1 MARAIQ
7 TYRLTAPQMAHL
19 SAPVAAEM
27 GVPSVE
33 DKISSGPMPATVR
46 GIEILAACVVF
57 WLMATL
63 LQWQGGAY
71 RAEFGSHPDEAAHY
85 VTGLMIHD
93 WIASG
98 HLATP
103 VAFAKDFYAHYPKV
117 AFGIWPPLFH
127 ILEALWMLVFTPSKV
142 SVLLLEALIGA
153 ALATALYRVLR
164 RRYSVAISG
173 LGGTLFLLLPLE
185 RHAARAVMVDG
196 LVALL
201 AFVAMIFLVRYVD
214 SGRSRDA
221 VWFGIFA
228 GLCMGSKSNGVAL
241 VLLPIFVILLTGR
254 FDLLRRPGLY
264 YAAGIVLAIG
274 APWQLV
280 VYQLNRGSLATHYH
294 EAITVADRLGV
305 ARDSLW
311 LPVASLQWSLVP
323 FFLVGFAVYLART
336 IRGNRTNTL
345 LAGAF
350 GLLLS
355 VTVFHTTLG
364 ICEPRYLLMTMPG
377 TLILTFFGIEWVAR
391 RIEIPSISVS
401 TRTAAL
407 AGLAGLAFLA
417 QTWNIPPKP
426 YRGMDQTVRLL
437 LNDHKRSHGD
447 YLVVGDA
454 CGEGAFVAEVAM
466 HDRRPAHYV
475 YRGSKLLSSS
485 TWYGDN
491 YQFQYRNIADLRK
504 LLRRA
509 PVKAVVLDTSHPTN
523 GECNP
528 LPAEIKLGRDVEE
541 AMASN
546 QVWKLGTS
554 PSVPEQEPAVRL
566 YERHGQQPSGG
577 IRVNPRFTMGSEGV
591 VSTRSRAAVGLVKR

>member
-7 TYRLTAPQMAHL
+7 RYRLTSPQMAQR
-19 SAPVAAEM
+19 SAPVAAE
-27 GVPSVE
+27 PDLFSVE
-33 DKISSGPMPATVR
+33 AKTSSAPMTTTVR
-46 GIEILAACVVF
+46 GIEIVVAWVLF
-57 WLMATL
+57 WLIAAL

-85 VTGLMIHD
+85 VTGLMVHD

-103 VAFAKDFYAHYPKV
+103 VTFAKDFYAHYPKV

-127 ILEALWMLVFTPSKV
+127 ILGALWMLVFTPSKV

-153 ALATALYRVLR
+153 ALATTLYRALR
-164 RRYSVAISG
+164 WRYSIAISG
-173 LGGTLFLLLPLE
+173 LGGALFLLLPLE
-185 RHAARAVMVDG
+185 RYATRAVMVDV

-228 GLCMGSKSNGVAL
+228 ALCMGSKSNGVAL

-254 FDLLRRPGLY
+254 FDLLRRRGLY
-264 YAAGIVLAIG
+264 YAAAIVLAIG

-280 VYQLNRGSLATHYH
+280 VYELNRGSLGTHYH
-294 EAITVADRLGV
+294 AAITAADRLGV
-305 ARDSLW
+305 ARASFW
-311 LPVASLQWSLVP
+311 LPVASLRWSLAP
-323 FFLVGFAVYLART
+323 FFLLGATVYLART
-336 IRGNRTNTL
+336 IRGNRSNTL

-355 VTVFHTTLG
+355 VAVFHTVLG

-377 TLILTFFGIEWVAR
+377 ALILTFYGIEWVAR
-391 RIEIPSISVS
+391 QIEIPSISVS
-401 TRTAAL
+401 TRTTAL

-417 QTWNIPPKP
+417 LAWNVPPKP

-437 LNDHKRSHGD
+437 LNDPQLSHGD

-454 CGEGAFVAEVAM
+454 CGEGAFVAEMAM
-466 HDRRPAHYV
+466 HDRRPAHHV

-491 YQFQYRNIADLRK
+491 YQFHYRNIADLRE

-509 PVKAVVLDTSHPTN
+509 PVRVVVLDTSHPTN

-528 LPAEIKLGRDVEE
+528 LPAEIKLGQDVEE

-546 QVWKLGTS
+546 QAWKLNTS
-554 PSVPEQEPAVRL
+554 PSVSAQEPAVRL
-566 YERHGQQPSGG
+566 YERQGQQPSGG
-577 IRVNPRFTMGSEGV
+577 IRVNPRFTMGSEVV
-591 VSTRSRAAVGLVKR
+591 VSARSKSFR